1 MCSWCELS
9 RRPLMDIRHLGHI
22 FDPHYSNAALQH
34 YTALQLMIQVYQAGQ
49 IDTVLICMI
58 CII

>member
-1 MCSWCELS
+1 
-9 RRPLMDIRHLGHI
+9 MDIRHLGHI